1 MRNLADVHHPRS
13 VEEALALLAE
23 GGGRARPLAG
33 GTSLVFLA
41 DPKVQALVDL
51 SRTGL
56 NTISLSGGNLRLGAM
71 ATARQVAR
79 SRAVVEAGLAGL
91 AEAAGAAGSRLLQ
104 NQITVGGNVVGVVPW
119 ADLPPMLLAL
129 GATCRVRGVSRT
141 RDVAAAELFVRH
153 PSKLIGSAE
162 ILTEVLVPR
171 APAEAGSAFVKF
183 GRTAVD
189 CALCDAAAYVELR
202 GREICAVRIAVGALR
217 PLPQR
222 LKTAES
228 ALLGKEAGA
237 AAFAVAARAGRDE
250 AQIASDY
257 RTTREYRRELA
268 EVLVRRAL
276 EAAVARATGAV
287 AGATA
292 RPQ

>member
-1 MRNLADVHHPRS
+1 MRNLADFHHPRS
-13 VEEALALLAE
+13 IEEALALLAE

-33 GTSLVFLA
+33 GTSLVFAA

-56 NTISLSGGNLRLGAM
+56 NTITLSGANLRLGAM

-79 SRAVVEAGLAGL
+79 SRAVGEAGLAGL

-129 GATCRVRGVSRT
+129 GATCRIRGVSRT
-141 RDVAAAELFVRH
+141 RDLTAAELFQRH
-153 PSKLIGSAE
+153 PTKQLGAAE

-171 APAEAGSAFVKF
+171 APAGAGSAFVKF
-183 GRTAVD
+183 ARTAVD
-189 CALCDAAAYVELR
+189 CALCDAAVYLELR
-202 GREICAVRIAVGALR
+202 GREITAARIAVGALR

-222 LKTAES
+222 LKAAES
-228 ALLGKEAGA
+228 ALVGKEAGE
-237 AAFAVAARAGRDE
+237 AAFAVAARATRDE
-250 AQIASDY
+250 AQVAADY
-257 RTTREYRRELA
+257 RTTREYRRGLA

-276 EAAVARATGAV
+276 ETAAARA
-287 AGATA
+287 AGATPTE